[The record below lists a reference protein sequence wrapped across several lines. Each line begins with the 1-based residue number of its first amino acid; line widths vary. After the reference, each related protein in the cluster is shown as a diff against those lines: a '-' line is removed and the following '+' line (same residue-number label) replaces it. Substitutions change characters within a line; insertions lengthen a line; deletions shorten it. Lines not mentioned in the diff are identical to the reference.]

1 MSLALLFPVPQ
12 ITLFARFSP
21 YFVLPVTVI
30 LGVSGATKAAELS
43 IRPLVAF
50 RSVTRP
56 WSSDREDVNGR
67 NETAIN
73 LVSAKVNMGNHLS
86 CDWPRYFNTR

>member
-1 MSLALLFPVPQ
+1 MSLVLLFPVPK

-43 IRPLVAF
+43 IQLLAAL

-56 WSSDREDVNGR
+56 WNADRLNISKAP
-67 NETAIN
+67 AIKGMFY
-73 LVSAKVNMGNHLS
+73 VSKIGL
-86 CDWPRYFNTR
+86 F

>member
-1 MSLALLFPVPQ
+1 M
-12 ITLFARFSP
+12 
-21 YFVLPVTVI
+21 
-30 LGVSGATKAAELS
+30 ELS
-43 IRPLVAF
+43 IRPLVAS
-50 RSVTRP
+50 RSVTRL

-86 CDWPRYFNTR
+86 CDWPKFFNTRKEPIFEPAGPSSFGYVHTGNFILVQRGA